1 MSEATYISWAADR
14 LNVAEPAVKRA
25 RSGDNSTA
33 FEIEAGDGRNPRL
46 RRSIVQM
53 LASAL
58 RAFHSLSASDCPF
71 EAYVPGES
79 IVYSDAC
86 LPNIIAGDDGMN
98 AYIDLGDM
106 GEAPQ
111 AARNAVTPATAAAIS
126 GRASPGSVVMRSG
139 SQPGKHRRIRELP
152 RQSTDANGS
161 AVGQAGDSQ
170 RFPRGSFR

>member
-1 MSEATYISWAADR
+1 
-14 LNVAEPAVKRA
+14 
-25 RSGDNSTA
+25 
-33 FEIEAGDGRNPRL
+33 
-46 RRSIVQM
+46 M

-71 EAYVPGES
+71 EACSTTPAPAGES
-79 IVYSDAC
+79 TDSPGRLVEGVKAWAHDVNLTEAT
-86 LPNIIAGDDGMN
+86 LTVLV
-98 AYIDLGDM
+98 IDP
-106 GEAPQ
+106 EAPQ

-139 SQPGKHRRIRELP
+139 SQPGKNRRIRELP